1 MGRVTQ
7 SYGVITL
14 ANQGLLDRVAFELK
28 LGPNLLHGVQQGG
41 GRSPSVKNR
50 GLVLW
55 RPDMKSFLLL
65 YFLFL

>member
-28 LGPNLLHGVQQGG
+28 LGPNLLLGVQHGG
-41 GRSPSVKNR
+41 GRSPSVKKQ
-50 GLVLW
+50 GACLVEA
-55 RPDMKSFLLL
+55 RHESFLLL
-65 YFLFL
+65 YCLYL